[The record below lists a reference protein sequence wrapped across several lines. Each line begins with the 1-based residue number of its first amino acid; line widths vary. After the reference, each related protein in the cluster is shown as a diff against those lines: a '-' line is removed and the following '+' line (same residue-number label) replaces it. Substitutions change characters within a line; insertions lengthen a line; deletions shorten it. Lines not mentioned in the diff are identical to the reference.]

1 MSTVQVRQ
9 QYTPDNLLTMP
20 DGKHYELVDGQR
32 VERGASALSSLVAL
46 EIGSLLRNHCK
57 ANNLAWV
64 FGSDCGY
71 RCFPGNKVRRAD
83 VSFVHRDRLP
93 ADRLGDGYIEIAPDL
108 AVEVVSPHDLV
119 YEVDQEVDDYL
130 AAGVRLVWMVNPERR
145 TVWVYRVDGPVR
157 FLREPDE
164 LSGED
169 VLPGFR
175 CLVSELFPPM
185 PAAAQPAPVSPSS
198 G

>member
-1 MSTVQVRQ
+1 
-9 QYTPDNLLTMP
+9 
-20 DGKHYELVDGQR
+20 
-32 VERGASALSSLVAL
+32 
-46 EIGSLLRNHCK
+46 
-57 ANNLAWV
+57 
-64 FGSDCGY
+64 
-71 RCFPGNKVRRAD
+71 
-83 VSFVHRDRLP
+83 
-93 ADRLGDGYIEIAPDL
+93 
-108 AVEVVSPHDLV
+108 V